1 MISFTSYF
9 SFVKYGS
16 YTSEYTPRLIDEKKV
31 YMWVSYATS
40 ASGLNFLAWTLKL
53 LELANLLYIPYVYV
67 ARVIGVR
74 EQLWKTLKVQRELKH
89 LLREWLG
96 TKRDRCYELIAHDL
110 CLFYL
115 IILLRLVN
123 CVGAFRGCGI
133 DLCVLVCV
141 WFILW

>member
-1 MISFTSYF
+1 MCVCS
-9 SFVKYGS
+9 KGNRC
-16 YTSEYTPRLIDEKKV
+16 ER
-31 YMWVSYATS
+31 A
-40 ASGLNFLAWTLKL
+40 A
-53 LELANLLYIPYVYV
+53 LANTY
-67 ARVIGVR
+67 
-74 EQLWKTLKVQRELKH
+74 VQRELKH

-141 WFILW
+141 